1 MIRDAD
7 HFKVKVRK
15 AHVMEQK
22 SILLIDDDPII
33 REVIRD
39 ALDGHYTVF
48 EASCYSEAIKFS
60 NQQIDLALIDYVL
73 PDSDGFETLRALRK
87 RMPALPAIIMTA
99 YGSESVA
106 LQAIRSEV
114 TDYINKPLKLSYL
127 KLRIS
132 EIVGQE
138 TKRRQYE
145 HSGKKENREGFI
157 LDGISE
163 YIQENYM
170 KTLTLDMLA
179 RRVSM
184 NKFRFCRAFKEQV
197 GQTFISYLNNIRI
210 RNATEILK
218 KDDLNITEIA
228 YGVGY
233 KNIVHFGRVFKDIH
247 GVSPREY
254 RKKFKDTKGL
264 SSDKLQVRSGNI

>member
-1 MIRDAD
+1 MKNHTFVVLIRDAD
-7 HFKVKVRK
+7 HFTVKVRK

-22 SILLIDDDPII
+22 SILLVDDDSTI
-33 REVIRD
+33 REVIGD
-39 ALDGHYTVF
+39 ALDGQYTIF

-73 PDSDGFETLRALRK
+73 PDSDGFETLQALRK
-87 RMPALPAIIMTA
+87 WFPALPAIIMTA

-106 LQAIRSEV
+106 LKAMRSKV
-114 TDYINKPLKLSYL
+114 TDYIKKPLKLSYL

-132 EIVGQE
+132 EILGQE

-145 HSGKKENREGFI
+145 KSEKEENREGFI
-157 LDGISE
+157 LDGIAA
-163 YIQENYM
+163 YIEENYM
-170 KTLTLDMLA
+170 KPLTLDILA
-179 RRVSM
+179 RKVSM

-210 RNATEILK
+210 RNATQILRK
-218 KDDLNITEIA
+218 NDLNITEIA
-228 YGVGY
+228 YIVGY
-233 KNIVHFGRVFKDIH
+233 KHIVHFDRVFKDIH

-254 RKKFKDTKGL
+254 RKNFKDTPRGGSL
-264 SSDKLQVRSGNI
+264 